1 MIYNI
6 SMKKVGVLFGGK
18 SQEHEISILSASAV
32 SGALGEAGYTVVPVG
47 ISKQG
52 EWYLIE
58 SDLNDIVS
66 LDDKRF
72 GYLIPDGKCGAS
84 VSGASQIQASDLG
97 DLADFAFPTLHGPYG
112 EDGTIQGLFEM
123 LDVPYAG
130 CGVASSA
137 ISMDKIFS
145 KELLIR
151 AGLPVCKHTA
161 VYARDFAVCR
171 GEELI
176 RVEAELDY
184 PMFVKPANMGSS
196 VGVSRASDRSELEAA
211 IDKALRH
218 DSRVLIEVEIRGREF
233 ETAVLGN
240 DEPQTG
246 AVGEI
251 LTDSVFYDYDTK
263 YKGSGAKLD
272 IPAKIP
278 ADVQDSITKLACSV
292 FRTLGGSGFSR
303 VDFFLE
309 EGTEKIYINE
319 MNTIP
324 GFTRFSMFPLLWEAK
339 GVKFPEL
346 VSRIVE
352 LGYERYYAKNHR

>member
-1 MIYNI
+1 
-6 SMKKVGVLFGGK
+6 MKKIGVLFGGK

-32 SGALGEAGYTVVPVG
+32 SSALGEAGYTVVPVG
-47 ISKQG
+47 INKQG

-58 SDLNDIVS
+58 SYMKDIAS
-66 LDDKRF
+66 LDDERF
-72 GYLIPDGKCGAS
+72 GYLIPNGNCSSSGGNAS
-84 VSGASQIQASDLG
+84 KIQASDFTNI
-97 DLADFAFPTLHGPYG
+97 ADFAFPVLHGPFG

-161 VYARDFAVCR
+161 VYARDFADCR
-171 GEELI
+171 GEELK
-176 RVEAELDY
+176 RVEAELNY

-196 VGVSRASDRSELEAA
+196 VGVSRVTDRSELETA
-211 IDKALRH
+211 IDEALLH
-218 DSRVLIEVEIRGREF
+218 DSRVLIEVEIRGREL

-240 DEPQTG
+240 DKPQTG

-251 LTDSVFYDYDTK
+251 LTESGFYDYDTK

-272 IPAKIP
+272 IPAKISP
-278 ADVQDSITKLACSV
+278 EVQDSIMKLACKA
-292 FRTLGGSGFSR
+292 FHALGGSGFSR

-339 GVKFPEL
+339 GVNFSEL
-346 VSRIVE
+346 VSNIVE